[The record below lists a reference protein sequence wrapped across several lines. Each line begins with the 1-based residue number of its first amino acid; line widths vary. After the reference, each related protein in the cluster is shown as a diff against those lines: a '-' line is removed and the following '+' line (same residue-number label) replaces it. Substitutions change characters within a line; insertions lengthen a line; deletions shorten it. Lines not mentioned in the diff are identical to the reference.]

1 MRDSASAAGV
11 ETNVTLPI
19 TMGKGA
25 VRDLDVSPDGSKIL
39 FSLRLPLDPKL
50 KNTDPKQPNWKI
62 YQYDAS
68 AKTVTQLTTDDIT
81 SGHDVGAHYL
91 PDGRIVFASTRQLA
105 TQSILLDEGRP
116 QYQAETDDR
125 KQFIFVLHVMNADG
139 TQHASDQLQYQPRFR
154 AFGSEQRS
162 DRLLALGIDQRRI
175 RSACI
180 APIRTD
186 PDWSSCTARTAMP
199 PAPTSPA
206 RTPT

>member
-1 MRDSASAAGV
+1 M
-11 ETNVTLPI
+11 ETNVTLSI

-25 VRDLDVSPDGSKIL
+25 VRDLDVSPDGSKIV
-39 FSLRLPLDPKL
+39 FSLRLPLNPKL

-116 QYQAETDDR
+116 QYQAVTDDR
-125 KQFIFVLHVMNADG
+125 QQFIFLLHVMNADG
-139 TQHASDQLQYQPRFR
+139 SNMHQISFNTNHDFAPSVLSNGQIVFSRW
-154 AFGSEQRS
+154 EV
-162 DRLLALGIDQRRI
+162 DQRRT

-186 PDWSSCTARTAMP
+186 PGWSSCTARTATP
-199 PAPTSPA
+199 PAPMSRA
-206 RTPT
+206 RTTTSFSS